1 MNLSSRQK
9 KWTIILLIPFALL
22 FILGGILH
30 YLIAFKV
37 KDIAKYAVYKE
48 SDGVYSFD
56 ASSIDVSIWKKTI
69 VLKNCR
75 LVCNDTANVV
85 TSYSAR
91 IPEVYFR
98 LQSVR
103 KLLFN
108 KQVAIDSMS
117 IAMPQVDIR
126 SHKMEAIDN
135 KPISFHASQIIDVL
149 HKMVAS
155 LQVRSFNIRDAS
167 LSYLTTKTGVPF
179 QSDHINFYISNFS
192 KKDKEKKYLFSSD
205 DIDMY
210 ITDQHWKLPDGIHE
224 VAFKKLHFSG
234 KNQYFELDSCVLKT
248 RATPEHAGI
257 VIATDK
263 LFFNSKNL
271 QNVYQNNSLEIDTLN
286 CIHPVLSMETSQKK
300 GHDTTRAVS
309 NALQRLFESVNF
321 KYLSIV
327 DGQVLQNGI
336 GNTNP
341 TYGTRKANILVYNLD
356 YNANRK
362 EPLTTD
368 SVKLRLSEIAFISK
382 DSMQRL
388 DINDFYFNKNELI
401 MYQAAYSPTE
411 KNNNSKGLSFKT
423 PALRID
429 NISISDLLNEKL
441 KGTKARLYAP
451 HFTMF
456 DKTPATKGNPGRPNS
471 MDNFYKV
478 LHGLHDMIDVDTFQV
493 INGELRYDISRNS
506 THSTMKNLNA
516 TILLQKLFD
525 SDSLVDIKR
534 SMPELTV
541 GEINLS
547 SPKMKLNARQYRFK
561 GTHRHNWAK
570 SFELHLKNNTS
581 VKGQDLYWEIFD
593 WDLLAN
599 HHIISF
605 EYLKADKLIVD
616 NESTVTAARK
626 NTTAK
631 KLPVITIRR
640 LDIDTLLVEK
650 KMKNGGD
657 IKLTGRNICLDDI
670 ASKENYMVWGNM
682 VADFSNIHL
691 ANSNM
696 NVKVDKFSINNEY
709 QNEMHGVSIKTTKEG
724 QSTSISIPLAIIKTQ
739 IHSSS
744 IKQADISEI
753 VVNNA
758 KANIHAKSTDFDKEG
773 KRNFKVPLDLTA
785 AKVMVNNAT
794 VNYVAENIADSMT
807 VNCKLDMNLK
817 DLITSKEGDTKLT
830 YGLAVVTVK
839 DAQMKRGLLD
849 VQVPLAALI
858 TTNGRGKLNSENQL
872 QVNSGLQVKW
882 QNVSVKTQ
890 KGDSASLAINKLTG
904 SYTDSH
910 FTSHPAEKQSI
921 QALLNR
927 ATISNGNMVYKGKTN
942 TVNVGSIKWNELS
955 DKLTVKDF
963 SMMPNLNR
971 DSAFKE
977 GNWQA
982 DYLTLNGK
990 ELSVEGVQWKRTKG
1004 DSSIVIRN
1012 ITLDSLMLA
1021 TARDKRLPF
1030 KHGVEKPMPTMLIQN
1045 LPLRVDV
1052 DTIRVKNSHVEVHEI
1067 SKVTNKEGVIPID
1080 NINAVITNFSNYNN
1094 SNDSLTIYASAD
1106 IFGGTIRHFH
1116 YKESYGDSLSAFS
1129 VRVALS
1135 PLRLPG
1141 LTTAVM
1147 PLSGVKVNDGNSDTL
1162 FASWVGNKYAAVGDM
1177 NFYYD
1182 KLKIELLDP
1191 KDFSHH
1197 SLKIRIENMLAGV
1210 LIKKSN
1216 NKNSRTFF
1224 VRDREKFV
1232 FNYWVKTC
1240 LSGLLTSVGMKKN
1253 KKYLREYNSS
1263 KEKYSLP
1270 AAYRVTE

>member
-30 YLIAFKV
+30 YLIAFKI

-69 VLKNCR
+69 VLRNCQ
-75 LVCNDTANVV
+75 LVCNDTTNVV
-85 TSYSAR
+85 TSYSAG

-98 LQSVR
+98 LQSVG

-108 KQVAIDSMS
+108 KQVAIDSM
-117 IAMPQVDIR
+117 AVVMPHIDIR
-126 SHKMEAIDN
+126 SHKTDTKEDR
-135 KPISFHASQIIDVL
+135 PISFHASQIIDVL

-155 LQVRSFNIRDAS
+155 LQVRSFNIKDAS
-167 LSYLTTKTGVPF
+167 LSYISSKTGVPF
-179 QSDHINFYISNFS
+179 QSDHINFYVSNFS

-234 KNQYFELDSCVLKT
+234 KNQYFELDSCLLKT
-248 RATPEHAGI
+248 KATPDHAGI
-257 VIATDK
+257 EIATDK

-271 QNVYQNNSLEIDTLN
+271 QNVYQNNALEIDTLN

-309 NALQRLFESVNF
+309 NALQRLFERVNF

-341 TYGTRKANILVYNLD
+341 TYGTRKANIQVYNLD
-356 YNANRK
+356 YKASRK

-368 SVKLRLSEIAFISK
+368 SVKLRLSEIAFISP
-382 DSMQRL
+382 DSMRRL
-388 DINDFYFNKNELI
+388 EINDFYFNKNELL
-401 MYQAAYSPTE
+401 MYNAIYAPTE
-411 KNNNSKGLSFKT
+411 KNNSSKGLKFKT
-423 PALRID
+423 PALRIE
-429 NISISDLLNEKL
+429 NISLADLLNEKL
-441 KGTKARLYAP
+441 KGTKAQLYAP

-456 DKTPATKGNPGRPNS
+456 DKTPATKANPGRPNS

-478 LHGLHDMIDVDTFQV
+478 LHGLHEMIDVDTFQV
-493 INGELRYDISRNS
+493 IEGELRYDITRNS
-506 THSTMKNLNA
+506 THSTLKNLNA

-534 SMPELTV
+534 SLPELTV

-547 SPKMKLNARQYRFK
+547 SPKIKLNAKQYRFK

-570 SFELHLKNNTS
+570 SFNLRLKNNTS
-581 VKGQDLYWEIFD
+581 IKGHGLYWEIFD

-599 HHIISF
+599 RHIISF
-605 EYLKADKLIVD
+605 EYLKANKLMVD
-616 NESTVTAARK
+616 NESTTTAAGK
-626 NTTAK
+626 NATAK

-640 LDIDTLLVEK
+640 LDVDTLLVEK
-650 KMKNGGD
+650 KIKNGGD
-657 IKLTGRNICLDDI
+657 LKLTGRNICLDDI
-670 ASKENYMVWGNM
+670 ASKDNYLVWGNM
-682 VADFSNIHL
+682 AADFNNIHL
-691 ANSNM
+691 ANPNM
-696 NVKVDKFSINNEY
+696 NVQIDKFSINSEY
-709 QNEMHGVSIKTTKEG
+709 QNEMNGVSFKTSKEG
-724 QSTSISIPLAIIKTQ
+724 RSTSVAIPQLIIKTQ
-739 IHSSS
+739 IHSSR
-744 IKQADISEI
+744 IKEADINEI

-758 KANIHAKSTDFDKEG
+758 KAIIHTRSADFDNEVK
-773 KRNFKVPLDLTA
+773 KDFKMPFNLDATKL
-785 AKVMVNNAT
+785 VVNNASLKYT
-794 VNYVAENIADSMT
+794 AEKITDTTTADL
-807 VNCKLDMNLK
+807 KLDMNVK
-817 DLITSKEGDTKLT
+817 DLKTSKEGDAKLS
-830 YGLAVVTVK
+830 YGLAIVTVK
-839 DAQMKRGLLD
+839 DAQIRKGLLD
-849 VQVPLAALI
+849 VQLPLAALI
-858 TTNGRGKLNSENQL
+858 STNGRGKLNSENKL
-872 QVNSGLQVKW
+872 QVNSGLEVKW
-882 QNVSVKTQ
+882 ENVSVKTQ
-890 KGDSASLAINKLTG
+890 KGDSVSLAINKLTG

-910 FTSHPAEKQSI
+910 FSSHPAEKQSI
-921 QALLNR
+921 QTILNR
-927 ATISNGNMVYKGKTN
+927 ATVSNGNMVYKGKKS
-942 TVNVGSIKWNELS
+942 TVNVGSISWNES
-955 DKLTVKDF
+955 TDKLTVRDF
-963 SMMPNLNR
+963 SMLPNISR

-982 DYLTLNGK
+982 DYLTVSGK
-990 ELSVEGVQWKRTKG
+990 ELSVEGIHLKRTKG
-1004 DSSIVIRN
+1004 DSSIAIRN
-1012 ITLDSLMLA
+1012 ITFDSLLLA

-1030 KHGVEKPMPTMLIQN
+1030 KHGVEKPMPTMLIRN
-1045 LPLRVDV
+1045 IPLRVDV
-1052 DTIRVKNSHVEVHEI
+1052 DTIRLKNSHVEVHEI
-1067 SKVTNKEGVIPID
+1067 SKVTNQEGVIPIN
-1080 NINAVITNFSNYNN
+1080 NINAIITNFSNYNN

-1106 IFGGTIRHFH
+1106 IFGGTIRRFH
-1116 YKESYGDSLSAFS
+1116 YKEAYGDSLSAFS
-1129 VRVALS
+1129 VMVTLS

-1147 PLSGVKVNDGNSDTL
+1147 PLSGVKVNDGKSDTL

-1197 SLKIRIENMLAGV
+1197 GLKIRIENMLASA

-1216 NKNSRTFF
+1216 NKNSKTFF

-1253 KKYLREYNSS
+1253 KKYLKEYNSN